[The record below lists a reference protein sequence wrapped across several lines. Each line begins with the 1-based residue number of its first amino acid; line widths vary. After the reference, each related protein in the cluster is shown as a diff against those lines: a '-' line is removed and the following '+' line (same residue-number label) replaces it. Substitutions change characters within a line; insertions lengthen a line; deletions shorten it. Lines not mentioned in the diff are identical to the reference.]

1 VKSISVQSL
10 YRVRIAARN
19 PNRNPYGVQSY
30 QFGPKTDIDTAAE
43 RQVVFTT
50 KTCLEA
56 MQADLEQRIS
66 AGSTMSPW
74 TKLFYQYRDAIVPV
88 SIIACIVVIMV
99 PLPPWLLD
107 LLLSANI
114 AIAVV
119 ILLTTIYVG
128 SPLEFN
134 IFPAMLV
141 ATTLSRLV
149 LNLATTRL
157 ILTRDGSAGPSA
169 AGHVI
174 EAFGAFVTGD
184 RLEVGII
191 LFIIIFLINF
201 IVITKGATRIG
212 EVAARF
218 ALDGMPGRQMA
229 IDADL
234 SAGAIDEK
242 EAQRRREEVTRQ
254 ADFYGA
260 MDGASK
266 FVRGDAIAGIA
277 ITVLNLIGGL
287 YMGYMYFGM
296 TIAQSA
302 HVYSKLTIGDGLV
315 SQVPAFLISL
325 AAALLTTR
333 STQKSDFSGEFIR
346 QIFSKPP
353 ALIVSGVFL
362 CLMVFTKLP
371 ALPMLTMGGGCI
383 GLALLLQKQTRDE
396 EKMVSKRKLDAE
408 QLQKAPA
415 EKKVEDY
422 LEVDPLR
429 LELGARLIVLAD
441 PNRGGDLMKRI
452 STVRATLAS
461 EMGVLLPMVRIKD
474 RMSLPEYSYE
484 LSMAGNRIASGTLRP
499 DRLLAIDKGLTLGTI
514 EGEETTDPAFGRK
527 AYWIEP
533 RNRQQAEMYGFHVVE
548 CGSVLA
554 THVQETARRH
564 ADELLTRDVTK
575 QLIDQLKKTS
585 STVVDELIPGVMKL
599 SDVQQVL
606 QTLLKEDIPIRQ
618 LGMILETLGDYA
630 HRIKDP
636 LWLTEYVRHRMARTI
651 SHRYRDETGTLR
663 VITLDPAMEDRI
675 AAGTEQSDRGVF
687 IRMSP
692 EAVSKT
698 CSRIADQLKKLDAL
712 GRPRCVLVSPKI
724 RVALRQITQES
735 ISDLRVLSYNEIARD
750 TTIESV
756 GMVSDQASP

>member
-1 VKSISVQSL
+1 M
-10 YRVRIAARN
+10 AAW
-19 PNRNPYGVQSY
+19 
-30 QFGPKTDIDTAAE
+30 
-43 RQVVFTT
+43 
-50 KTCLEA
+50 L
-56 MQADLEQRIS
+56 
-66 AGSTMSPW
+66 
-74 TKLFYQYRDAIVPV
+74 KLFYRFRDAIVPV
-88 SIIACIVVIMV
+88 GIMACIVVIMV
-99 PLPPWLLD
+99 PLPPALLD

-119 ILLTTIYVG
+119 VLLTTIYVS

-157 ILTRDGSAGPSA
+157 ILTQDASAGTGA

-174 EAFGAFVTGD
+174 EAFGAFVAGD

-191 LFIIIFLINF
+191 LFVIIFLINF
-201 IVITKGATRIG
+201 IVITKGASRIG

-242 EAQRRREEVTRQ
+242 EAQRRREDVTRQ

-277 ITVLNLIGGL
+277 ITMLNLVGGL
-287 YMGYMYFGM
+287 YMGYMYYGKS
-296 TIAQSA
+296 IAESA
-302 HVYSKLTIGDGLV
+302 QLYSKLTIGDGLV

-333 STQKSDFSGEFIR
+333 STQKIDFSGEFVR

-353 ALIVSGVFL
+353 ALIVSGIFL
-362 CLMVFTKLP
+362 CLLVFTQLP
-371 ALPMLTMGGGCI
+371 AFPMLTMGGGCI
-383 GLALLLQKQTRDE
+383 GIAILLQRQKKVDDKIAIQRKQE
-396 EKMVSKRKLDAE
+396 SE
-408 QLQKAPA
+408 QTQKSVP

-461 EMGVLLPMVRIKD
+461 EMGILLPMVRIKD
-474 RMSLPEYSYE
+474 RMSLPETSYE
-484 LSMAGNRIASGTLRP
+484 LSMAGNRIATGILRP
-499 DRLLAIDKGLTLGTI
+499 DKLLAIDKGLTLGSI
-514 EGEETTDPAFGRK
+514 DGEETTDPAFGRK
-527 AYWIEP
+527 AFWIEP
-533 RNRQQAEMYGFHVVE
+533 KNRQQAEMYGFHVVE
-548 CGSVLA
+548 CGAVLA
-554 THVQETARRH
+554 THVQETARKH
-564 ADELLTRDVTK
+564 ADELLTREVSK
-575 QLIDQLKKTS
+575 QLIDQLKKTN
-585 STVVDELIPGVMKL
+585 STVVDELIPGMLKL
-599 SDVQQVL
+599 SEVQQVL
-606 QTLLKEDIPIRQ
+606 QNLLREDIPIRQ

-651 SHRYRDETGTLR
+651 SHRYRDESNTLR

-675 AAGTEQSDRGVF
+675 AAGTEQSDRGIF

-692 EAVSKT
+692 EVINKT
-698 CSRIADQLKKLDAL
+698 CARIAEQLKKLDSLA
-712 GRPRCVLVSPKI
+712 RPRCVLVSPKI
-724 RVALRQITQES
+724 RLSLRQITQES
-735 ISDLRVLSYNEIARD
+735 IADLRVLSYNEVSRD
-750 TTIESV
+750 TNIESV
-756 GMVSDQASP
+756 GLVSDEA

>member
-1 VKSISVQSL
+1 MDAWSRAF
-10 YRVRIAARN
+10 YR
-19 PNRNPYGVQSY
+19 
-30 QFGPKTDIDTAAE
+30 
-43 RQVVFTT
+43 
-50 KTCLEA
+50 
-56 MQADLEQRIS
+56 
-66 AGSTMSPW
+66 
-74 TKLFYQYRDAIVPV
+74 YRDAIVPIG
-88 SIIACIVVIMV
+88 IIACLVVILV
-99 PLPPWLLD
+99 PLPPALLD
-107 LLLSANI
+107 ILLSANI

-119 ILLTTIYVG
+119 VLLTTIYIQT
-128 SPLEFN
+128 PLEFN

-157 ILTRDGSAGPSA
+157 ILTRTGDEGINA
-169 AGHVI
+169 AGQVI
-174 EAFGAFVTGD
+174 QAFGDFVSGD

-201 IVITKGATRIG
+201 IVITKGASRIG

-242 EAQRRREEVTRQ
+242 EAQRRREEITRQ

-277 ITVLNLIGGL
+277 ITLLNIVGGL
-287 YMGYMYFGM
+287 YMGSMYGGL
-296 TIAQSA
+296 TLAESA
-302 HVYSKLTIGDGLV
+302 HVYTKLTIGDGLV

-333 STQKSDFSGEFIR
+333 STQKSDFSGEFLR
-346 QIFSKPP
+346 QIFSRPP

-362 CLMVFTKLP
+362 LLLIFTQLP
-371 ALPMLTMGGGCI
+371 SLPMLTMGGGCI
-383 GLALLLQKQTRDE
+383 GLALIMKRQTKRDE
-396 EKMVSKRKLDAE
+396 QLAEKRKIDSE
-408 QLQKAPA
+408 SVKKAPA
-415 EKKVEDY
+415 EKKVEEY

-429 LELGARLIVLAD
+429 LELGAKLIILAD

-461 EMGVLLPMVRIKD
+461 EMGILLPMVRIKD
-474 RMSLPEYSYE
+474 RMSLPEYNYE
-484 LSMAGNRIASGTLRP
+484 LEMAGNRIATGTLRP
-499 DRLLAIDKGLTLGTI
+499 DRLLAIDSGLTLGAIDGIETI
-514 EGEETTDPAFGRK
+514 DPAFGKR
-527 AYWIEP
+527 AFWIDP
-533 RNRQQAEMYGFHVVE
+533 ALRQQAEIYGYQVVE
-548 CGSVLA
+548 CGAVLA

-564 ADELLTRDVTK
+564 ADELLNREVTK

-585 STVVDELIPGVMKL
+585 ATIVDELIPGQLKL
-599 SDVQQVL
+599 SEVQQVL
-606 QTLLKEDIPIRQ
+606 QNLLREDIPIRQ
-618 LGMILETLGDYA
+618 LSVILETLGDFA
-630 HRIKDP
+630 HRIKEP
-636 LWLTEYVRHRMARTI
+636 IWLTEYVRHRLARTI
-651 SHRYRDETGTLR
+651 SHRYRDSAGVLR

-675 AAGTEQSDRGVF
+675 AAGTEQNERGIF

-692 EAVSKT
+692 EATAKT
-698 CSRIADQLKKLDAL
+698 CNRIAEHVKKLDQI

-724 RVALRQITQES
+724 RIALRQITQETLP
-735 ISDLRVLSYNEIARD
+735 DLKILSYNEVAKD
-750 TTIESV
+750 TNVESIS
-756 GMVSDQASP
+756 MVSD

>member
-1 VKSISVQSL
+1 MGAWTQTI
-10 YRVRIAARN
+10 YR
-19 PNRNPYGVQSY
+19 
-30 QFGPKTDIDTAAE
+30 
-43 RQVVFTT
+43 
-50 KTCLEA
+50 
-56 MQADLEQRIS
+56 
-66 AGSTMSPW
+66 
-74 TKLFYQYRDAIVPV
+74 YRDAIVPI

-99 PLPPWLLD
+99 PLSPAVLD

-114 AIAVV
+114 ALAVI

-128 SPLEFN
+128 TPLEFN

-157 ILTRDGSAGPSA
+157 ILTRDGNAGASA

-174 EAFGAFVTGD
+174 EAFGEFVAGD
-184 RLEVGII
+184 RLEVGLI
-191 LFIIIFLINF
+191 LFVIIFLINF

-234 SAGAIDEK
+234 AAGAIDEK

-277 ITVLNLIGGL
+277 ITFINLVGGM
-287 YMGYMYFGM
+287 YMGWAYYGM
-296 TIAQSA
+296 EPIESA
-302 HVYSKLTIGDGLV
+302 KVYSKLTIGDGLV

-333 STQKSDFSGEFIR
+333 STQKSDFSREFIR
-346 QIFSKPP
+346 QIFAKPP

-362 CLMVFTKLP
+362 CLLVFTQLP
-371 ALPMLTMGGGCI
+371 AFPMLTMGGGCI
-383 GLALLLQKQTRDE
+383 GLAFLLQRQQNEDAKQAA
-396 EKMVSKRKLDAE
+396 KRKQDAE
-408 QLQKAPA
+408 QAQKVAP
-415 EKKVEDY
+415 EKKVEEY

-429 LELGARLIVLAD
+429 LELGARLIALAD

-452 STVRATLAS
+452 STVRATLAT
-461 EMGVLLPMVRIKD
+461 EMGILLPMVRIKD
-474 RMSLPEYSYE
+474 RMSLPETKYE
-484 LSMAGNRIASGTLRP
+484 LSMAGNRIASGYLRP
-499 DRLLAIDKGLTLGTI
+499 DRLLAIDKGLTLGTL
-514 EGEETTDPAFGRK
+514 EGDETTDPAFGRK
-527 AYWIEP
+527 AYWIDP
-533 RNRQQAEMYGFHVVE
+533 RLRQQAEMYGYHVVE
-548 CGSVLA
+548 CGAVLA
-554 THVQETARRH
+554 THVQETARKH
-564 ADELLTRDVTK
+564 ADELLTREVAK
-575 QLIDQLKKTS
+575 QLIDQLKKTHA
-585 STVVDELIPGVMKL
+585 TVVDELIPGVLKL

-606 QTLLKEDIPIRQ
+606 QNLLREDIPIRQ

-651 SHRYRDETGTLR
+651 SHRYRDESGTLR

-675 AAGTEQSDRGVF
+675 AAGTEQSDRGIF
-687 IRMSP
+687 IRLAPDAM
-692 EAVSKT
+692 
-698 CSRIADQLKKLDAL
+698 SRICARIAEQLKKLDAT

-724 RVALRQITQES
+724 RLALRQMTHES
-735 ISDLRVLSYNEIARD
+735 IGDLRVLSYNEVSRD
-750 TTIESV
+750 TSIESV
-756 GMVSDQASP
+756 GMVTDETTA